1 MDLSVFTLAV
11 DGDLIRT
18 DTLVPGAQSQQLSTG
33 LEFRLPLFAIRA
45 GAFYDFAALDP
56 HWAYSAGFGVYL
68 PWFSVSGAVVLS
80 TYQGLSLA
88 SANQRDIGAA
98 IGGRFRF

>member
-1 MDLSVFTLAV
+1 M
-11 DGDLIRT
+11 
-18 DTLVPGAQSQQLSTG
+18 PGAESQQLSTG

-56 HWAYSAGFGVYL
+56 HWAYSAGFGLHL
-68 PWFSVSGAVVLS
+68 PFLSISGAIVLS

-98 IGGRFRF
+98 LGGRFRF